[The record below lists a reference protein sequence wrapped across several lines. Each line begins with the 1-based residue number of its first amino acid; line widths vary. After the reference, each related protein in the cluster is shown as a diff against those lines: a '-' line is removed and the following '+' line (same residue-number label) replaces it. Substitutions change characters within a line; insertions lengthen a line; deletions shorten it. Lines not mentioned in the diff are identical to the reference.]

1 MWILCGLVS
10 VLLCALGWIPAFRK
24 SARMIWASSC
34 SLAFVT
40 LTLLLEYRWVAVWV
54 NKEDWSALM
63 DVIPSMSSSLITY
76 VIIMLLA
83 NIGALFAISRIQQ
96 S

>member
-1 MWILCGLVS
+1 M
-10 VLLCALGWIPAFRK
+10 
-24 SARMIWASSC
+24 
-34 SLAFVT
+34 
-40 LTLLLEYRWVAVWV
+40 AVWV